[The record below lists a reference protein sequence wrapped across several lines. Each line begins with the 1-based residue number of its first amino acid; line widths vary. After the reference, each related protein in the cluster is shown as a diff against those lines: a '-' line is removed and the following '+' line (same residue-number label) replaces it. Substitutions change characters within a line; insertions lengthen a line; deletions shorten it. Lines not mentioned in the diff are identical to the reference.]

1 MPEKHFIEVESGEK
15 VSAIHH
21 GSDTDRWIFFCH
33 GFGSNKQGS
42 YEGRCERAV
51 DEGFNAVRFDFRS
64 NGESDGDFIEQTLSS
79 RIEDLKATVEYFDP
93 EEYVLFGSS
102 FGGKVVFHAAK
113 DLEPEAVIGKAP
125 VTYNEIMEKFR
136 AVVENKGRFEYID
149 GKPIDNRFVEDLD
162 SYSFED
168 VVENFDI
175 PVAIFHGGADTTVHH
190 EHSFRAADELET
202 DVMLQKFEDEKH
214 KFSDEAEEKMRDRMI
229 TWLCKNG
236 FS

>member
-1 MPEKHFIEVESGEK
+1 
-15 VSAIHH
+15 
-21 GSDTDRWIFFCH
+21 
-33 GFGSNKQGS
+33 
-42 YEGRCERAV
+42 
-51 DEGFNAVRFDFRS
+51 
-64 NGESDGDFIEQTLSS
+64 
-79 RIEDLKATVEYFDP
+79 
-93 EEYVLFGSS
+93 
-102 FGGKVVFHAAK
+102 VVFHAAK

-149 GKPIDNRFVEDLD
+149 GKPIDNRFMEDLD

-175 PVAIFHGGADTTVHH
+175 PVAIFHGGADTTVHN
-190 EHSFRAADELET
+190 EHSFRAADKLET

-214 KFSDEAEEKMRDRMI
+214 RFSDEAEEKMRDRMI